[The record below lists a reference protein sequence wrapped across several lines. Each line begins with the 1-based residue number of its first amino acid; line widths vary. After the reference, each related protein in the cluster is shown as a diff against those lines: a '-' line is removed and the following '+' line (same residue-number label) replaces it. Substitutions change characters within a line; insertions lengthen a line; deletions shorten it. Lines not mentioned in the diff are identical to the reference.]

1 MDDSKLQGNPY
12 QVSPFLSLHCS
23 LTSKN
28 HLSMGQRS
36 ALGPFPPSPMMP
48 RTRSKGSVQVG
59 QPPLNPHEGKRVYDI
74 ITVKPVD
81 TTPSTGSVLPSPHIR
96 GTTGQTS
103 RNSAIVANGGGAEQ
117 VADARPGGE
126 NKGAKSNNIEIPSTI
141 PCFSN
146 SQDIKKMS
154 DVVPS
159 PTLTKGGRPQR
170 QAAIAGAAR
179 IKEAH
184 QEPQDESDEAH
195 EDYSPPANETE
206 AEGTIIC
213 STETAELGAAKAK
226 LVRKGVA
233 QPAPENDNKNDELI
247 TSPEKIDELDETDGI
262 DDDNDEDF
270 EVDREETEDEDDG
283 VMDGDEGIS
292 EIEEMGRKEKKRTI
306 ARKKG
311 PSRERKPGKTSMNI
325 LLKKNAPP
333 ARGVVGF
340 RVTKVSQKYTREGE
354 VNFSPDLLQSMLPPQ
369 FRQDS
374 QAPPQS
380 NTIQGL
386 PDMPLLPMGTSNGIQ
401 EGQMMPF
408 HTISDES
415 AGYLPRWEIS
425 GNLPHS
431 EYPTYPGLIQIGS
444 EDDEAQRKLMWSQTQ
459 PLFSGSTKRH
469 SATQALE
476 PKSKKPRSA
485 PRKPRTNNSTTSG
498 VFGGPSET
506 KFRRR
511 EIAAMLQVITKD
523 IKWKDVQRAVG
534 NERRTPGSY
543 ASHWKNVLMKNILER
558 YQE

>member
-1 MDDSKLQGNPY
+1 
-12 QVSPFLSLHCS
+12 
-23 LTSKN
+23 
-28 HLSMGQRS
+28 MGQRS

-126 NKGAKSNNIEIPSTI
+126 NRGAKSNNIGECGVVSGYIYDTEEGQSKCMEFAEIPSTI

-195 EDYSPPANETE
+195 EDYSPPVNETE

-233 QPAPENDNKNDELI
+233 LPAPENDNKNDELI
-247 TSPEKIDELDETDGI
+247 TSPEKIDELDETDEI

-340 RVTKVSQKYTREGE
+340 RVTKVSQKVCENEVAKNLHSSGIIHSQTQYTREGE

-401 EGQMMPF
+401 EGQMMPTF
-408 HTISDES
+408 
-415 AGYLPRWEIS
+415 
-425 GNLPHS
+425 
-431 EYPTYPGLIQIGS
+431 
-444 EDDEAQRKLMWSQTQ
+444 
-459 PLFSGSTKRH
+459 
-469 SATQALE
+469 
-476 PKSKKPRSA
+476 
-485 PRKPRTNNSTTSG
+485 
-498 VFGGPSET
+498 
-506 KFRRR
+506 
-511 EIAAMLQVITKD
+511 
-523 IKWKDVQRAVG
+523 
-534 NERRTPGSY
+534 
-543 ASHWKNVLMKNILER
+543 
-558 YQE
+558 